1 MIGPEFTRPDFYR
14 FLFSFRRQL
23 TQLTAVLEL
32 ELELEDEAVG
42 CWGCLLW
49 SLTATM
55 KKQNVRTLSLIVA
68 TFTYLLIGAAV
79 FDVIESE
86 EEHRQHE
93 ALDSKLIP

>member
-1 MIGPEFTRPDFYR
+1 M
-14 FLFSFRRQL
+14 
-23 TQLTAVLEL
+23 LEL
-32 ELELEDEAVG
+32 ELELEDEAAG
-42 CWGCLLW
+42 CWGCSLLA

>member
-1 MIGPEFTRPDFYR
+1 
-14 FLFSFRRQL
+14 
-23 TQLTAVLEL
+23 
-32 ELELEDEAVG
+32 
-42 CWGCLLW
+42 
-49 SLTATM
+49 M

-93 ALDSKLIP
+93 ALDSKSTPVGAVHKLRHARFWKISDHLYPSVTPLCSKAYVIQ

>member
-1 MIGPEFTRPDFYR
+1 
-14 FLFSFRRQL
+14 
-23 TQLTAVLEL
+23 
-32 ELELEDEAVG
+32 
-42 CWGCLLW
+42 
-49 SLTATM
+49 M

-93 ALDSKLIP
+93 ALDSKLSFN